1 MSTSGIPKEYLI
13 NFLIK
18 LLLKILQKSGVMH
31 LPPAL
36 PPERDQN
43 AHVLFF
49 VFGVPY
55 FVLGVRY
62 LYMQGF
68 FLAPEEKEER
78 KIEIEID
85 R

>member
-36 PPERDQN
+36 PPERDQKN
-43 AHVLFF
+43 HVLFLGL
-49 VFGVPY
+49 GVPY
-55 FVLGVRY
+55 FVHGKIY

-68 FLAPEEKEER
+68 FSRPRGKKRESALV
-78 KIEIEID
+78 EIV